1 MSVRKKAIDYLSRRE
16 HSRFELKQK
25 LLVKNFPEKEI
36 ETELNFLSEKDLQ
49 SDSRFAHAYVRSRK
63 QAGFGPIR
71 IAAELRE
78 RGVNEKLIA
87 EAVDAHSADWQT
99 QLLTVWKHKF
109 ANPPKNQTEKAEQ
122 FRFLSYRGY
131 SFEIINMLFHA

>member
-1 MSVRKKAIDYLSRRE
+1 MTIRHQAIHYLSRRE

-25 LLVKNFPEKEI
+25 LLAKNFSEKEI
-36 ETELNFLSEKDLQ
+36 ENELNFLAEKNLQ
-49 SDSRFAHAYVRSRK
+49 SDERFVHTYVRSRK

-71 IAAELRE
+71 IAAELHE
-78 RGVNEKLIA
+78 RGITEKLIT
-87 EAVDAHSADWQT
+87 EAVDAQSADWQT
-99 QLLTVWKHKF
+99 QLITVWKHKF